1 MMMAHD
7 SSPDTPELSEAS
19 VTALRSALIEY
30 VSSNDASALDR
41 ALRLIAAEAREKQMH
56 AERLLVALKDVWF
69 SLPEHRESIDIE
81 QQMRLLQ
88 RAVTVCIR
96 AYYGG

>member
-7 SSPDTPELSEAS
+7 STPDSPELSEAS

-41 ALRLIAAEAREKQMH
+41 ALRLVAAEAREKQMH

-69 SLPEHRESIDIE
+69 SLPEQRESIDVE
-81 QQMRLLQ
+81 QQTRLLQ